1 MNRRSVVLL
10 LLFFG
15 ILVAYIDRGNL
26 AVAAVEIMR
35 EFQFSSSHMG
45 ALLSC
50 FFWTYAAF
58 QIPAGLIV
66 EKYGIRRSYA
76 VAFVLWSLAAA
87 GTGLASGF
95 ASLLALRLALGMAE
109 TIAPLASIT
118 FIRRS
123 YSAEALGM
131 PTAIYLSG
139 QMVGPALGAWLGAK
153 LLVNFGWRTMFV
165 VTGLAALV
173 WLLPW
178 LLLAPD
184 KLPTPAK
191 REVASR
197 LPAARVVLAN
207 PGFWAFTVSIYLLS
221 YLFSFIISWLPTYLR
236 LDRGFTAEEM
246 GRIMLVALLAMAVST
261 LAGGFVADWL
271 ARKTGSPMKIR
282 LLFCS
287 FGLIGAGLILLLEV
301 VPGKAWVLPILFVSI
316 SLSGIGNSSYWQLV
330 QLASPAN
337 LIGRVLGF
345 MNTLSQVAG
354 ICAPLLTGWL
364 LGPSNRFGFALLI
377 AGACPVAAG
386 LLLLLTGTSRM
397 NRFRDLL
404 ASVPR

>member
-1 MNRRSVVLL
+1 MNRRSLIL
-10 LLFFG
+10 FLLFLG

-26 AVAAVEIMR
+26 AVAAVEIME
-35 EFQFSSSHMG
+35 EFHFASNHMG

-50 FFWTYAAF
+50 FFWTYAVF

-66 EKYGIRRSYA
+66 EKYGIRSSYA

-118 FIRRS
+118 YIRRS

-139 QMVGPALGAWLGAK
+139 QMVGPALGAWVGAK
-153 LLVNFGWRTMFV
+153 LLVHFGWRAMFV
-165 VTGLAALV
+165 ITGLAALI

-178 LLLAPD
+178 LRFAPS
-184 KLPTPAK
+184 KLPAPA
-191 REVASR
+191 RQETASR
-197 LPAARVVLAN
+197 LPPAGRVLAN
-207 PGFWAFTVSIYLLS
+207 PGFWSFTVSIYLLS

-236 LDRGFTAEEM
+236 LDRGFAPEQM
-246 GRIMLVALLAMAVST
+246 GRIMLIALLAMAVST
-261 LAGGFVADWL
+261 LAGGLVADRL
-271 ARKTGSPMKIR
+271 AKKTGSPMKVR

-287 FGLIGAGLILLLEV
+287 FGLIGAGLILLLLI
-301 VPGKAWVLPILFVSI
+301 VPGKDWVLPILFVSI
-316 SLSGIGNSSYWQLV
+316 SSSGIGNSSYWQLV

-354 ICAPLLTGWL
+354 ISAPLFTGWL
-364 LGPSNRFGFALLI
+364 LGPSNRFGAALLI
-377 AGACPVAAG
+377 AGVCPLIAG
-386 LLLLLTGTSRM
+386 LLLLATGSARM

-404 ASVPR
+404 ASVPQ